1 MLATAVPKMTNNEAA
16 PSAAARSC
24 LDFEKLHLSPRRYNM
39 VEDTSPLGKGVLH
52 GRKSQVKE
60 FQELGPNDI
69 LSGRG
74 RVTRN
79 HIGNQQFRSF
89 INQNVDQYI
98 AAPTSIE
105 KTGMIIAL
113 VKTLR
118 EEMGARF
125 LKQTRNGYVLLGKGE
140 AHEKVGHA
148 LRDATKARAKAFS
161 STDLLQGMSLEPSD
175 EQKVASIATYP
186 QPNQA
191 ESMEGN
197 RIMINSSIESNM
209 HSLCEKYHRGM
220 LGSNRPHRSR
230 ERQCGLDTMPK
241 ITTTAMEENEVLIGS
256 LKRLIARLDEECDN
270 CINTPFLGPTPV
282 PWDIAASHTS
292 DKNVARS
299 CEWNPNIV

>member
-1 MLATAVPKMTNNEAA
+1 MLATAVPKMSNNQAA

-24 LDFEKLHLSPRRYNM
+24 LDFEKVDLSPSRYTM
-39 VEDTSPLGKGVLH
+39 VEDTSPLGRGVLH
-52 GRKSQVKE
+52 GHKSQLKE

-74 RVTRN
+74 RVARN
-79 HIGNQQFRSF
+79 HIGNQQFRLF
-89 INQNVDQYI
+89 INQNVDHYI
-98 AAPTSIE
+98 AAPTSME

-125 LKQTRNGYVLLGKGE
+125 LNPTRNGYVLLGKGE

-161 STDLLQGMSLEPSD
+161 STDLLQEMSLEPAD
-175 EQKVASIATYP
+175 EQNVASIVTYP

-197 RIMINSSIESNM
+197 RIMINPSIESNT
-209 HSLCEKYHRGM
+209 HSLCEKYHWAM
-220 LGSNRPHRSR
+220 LGDNTTHRSR
-230 ERQCGLDTMPK
+230 EQQCGLDRMPK
-241 ITTTAMEENEVLIGS
+241 ITTKAMEENDVLLGS
-256 LKRLIARLDEECDN
+256 LKRLIARLDDECDD
-270 CINTPFLGPTPV
+270 CSNTPFLGPTPV
-282 PWDIAASHTS
+282 PWDIDASHTS
-292 DKNVARS
+292 DKNAARS
-299 CEWNPNIV
+299 SEWNPNTV